1 MAEVEYI
8 DLERLSAFIKTKSK
22 EEAVVILICLSEGC
36 EKGRFLSI
44 CDFFRFVSTFWEE
57 GIY

>member
-1 MAEVEYI
+1 MTEIDYI
-8 DLERLSAFIKTKSK
+8 DLNRLRSYIQKTSK
-22 EEAVVILICLSEGC
+22 QEAVVILICLSEGC